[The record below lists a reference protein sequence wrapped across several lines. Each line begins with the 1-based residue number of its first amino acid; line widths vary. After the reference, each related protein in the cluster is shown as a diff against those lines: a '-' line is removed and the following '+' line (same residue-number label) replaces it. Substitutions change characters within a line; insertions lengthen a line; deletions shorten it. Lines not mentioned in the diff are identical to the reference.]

1 MIGKILLILFA
12 VVSKNFC
19 LSFRFWRF
27 LFEDSIWFGLVTFEE
42 VISLVLLEVVEDSAL
57 EIVLLSLDEV
67 VEDSAFEVVLLSLD
81 EVVEDS
87 AFEVVL
93 LSLDEVVEDSAFE
106 VVLLSLDKVVKS
118 SLLSAVT
125 SELLIS
131 VVSVLSF
138 AILYVEFSLANTWK
152 GVAIK
157 SWDINITAD
166 ASFKDF
172 SFDLPLFF
180 SLIVFS
186 IKNYDKYFQ

>member
-1 MIGKILLILFA
+1 A
-12 VVSKNFC
+12 
-19 LSFRFWRF
+19 F
-27 LFEDSIWFGLVTFEE
+27 L
-42 VISLVLLEVVEDSAL
+42 
-57 EIVLLSLDEV
+57 LLSLDEV

-93 LSLDEVVEDSAFE
+93 LSLDE
-106 VVLLSLDKVVKS
+106 VVKS

-152 GVAIK
+152 GVAIR

-172 SFDLPLFF
+172 F
-180 SLIVFS
+180 I
-186 IKNYDKYFQ
+186 